1 MTFASRVTKSPLET
15 QNLTKQAGK
24 PLDETV
30 VRSIGSFPRL
40 RKGTEMK
47 KFFKSHPQIA
57 FILPGFLIYTLFA
70 VIPLFSAMYY
80 SLFEWGGIGPK
91 TFVGLQNFV
100 TLFTDK
106 TVAPIFFNALWNNL
120 KYILCIWFIVTPVQF
135 ILAYFLFVKV
145 RGYKYFK
152 LMLFFPYVI
161 SSTIIGFFTTL
172 LFDPNIGSL
181 NKAIEAL
188 GGQSQLWLGDP
199 HMAFKI
205 LIGVVLWQGIGTGM
219 MIFYSDMQ
227 GISSS
232 LLEAADMDGANE
244 WTKLSRIIFPM
255 SLSSFSTNMTMSTI
269 WALAV
274 FDLPFLLGG
283 ITGGADSSL
292 DFVNI
297 MFYRYTFGTAL
308 NGKSNMGFGAA
319 ISVVMF
325 VIILIV
331 TGIMSVVMK
340 KLEEKAGV
348 R

>member
-1 MTFASRVTKSPLET
+1 MRA
-15 QNLTKQAGK
+15 
-24 PLDETV
+24 
-30 VRSIGSFPRL
+30 
-40 RKGTEMK
+40 
-47 KFFKSHPQIA
+47 FFKKWPQLGFIA
-57 FILPGFLIYTLFA
+57 PGFIIYTIFA
-70 VIPLFSAMYY
+70 IIPLFCAMYY
-80 SLFEWGGIGPK
+80 SFFEWSGIGPMK
-91 TFVGLQNFV
+91 FVGLNNFT

-106 TVAPIFFNALWNNL
+106 TISQIFVNAIWNNF

-135 ILAYFLFVKV
+135 IMAYFLFVKV
-145 RGYKYFK
+145 KGYNYFK

-181 NKAIEAL
+181 NGLLEKL
-188 GGQSQLWLGDP
+188 GLPTQLWLGDP
-199 HMAFKI
+199 KMAFTI

-227 GISSS
+227 GISPS
-232 LLEAADMDGANE
+232 LLEAADIDGANE

-283 ITGGADSSL
+283 VTGGADRSL

-325 VIILIV
+325 VIILFM
-331 TGIMSVVMK
+331 TALMSVVTR